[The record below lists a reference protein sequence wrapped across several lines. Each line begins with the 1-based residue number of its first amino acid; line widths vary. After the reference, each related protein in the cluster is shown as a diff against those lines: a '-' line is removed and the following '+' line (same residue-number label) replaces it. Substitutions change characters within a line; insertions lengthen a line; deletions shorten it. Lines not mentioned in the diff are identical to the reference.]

1 MSLQMWSL
9 LVLLTILILI
19 LWVVLPATVSVDPVV
34 AETIIMSKPAKYC
47 EISLNAGAWTGE
59 PSRSAPFLVEKMA
72 IQAGASA
79 TVALALGNAYR
90 NCNPNE
96 LPAEVF
102 IGVIKTESN
111 FNPKDVSYAGAKGI
125 MQLSPSTFRIYL
137 KAYPSLFSKG
147 DIFDPYENACAGL
160 LYLNDNYEAWVGHVK
175 DRSKAIDLAVASYL
189 TGVTKLKNSG
199 YSGRIYDG
207 NNYVS
212 NYLNKVK
219 TYARSA
225 MQATAR

>member
-1 MSLQMWSL
+1 
-9 LVLLTILILI
+9 
-19 LWVVLPATVSVDPVV
+19 
-34 AETIIMSKPAKYC
+34 MSKPAKYC

-111 FNPKDVSYAGAKGI
+111 FNPKDVSYAGQRG
-125 MQLSPSTFRIYL
+125 S
-137 KAYPSLFSKG
+137 
-147 DIFDPYENACAGL
+147 C
-160 LYLNDNYEAWVGHVK
+160 
-175 DRSKAIDLAVASYL
+175 SY
-189 TGVTKLKNSG
+189 
-199 YSGRIYDG
+199 Y
-207 NNYVS
+207 
-212 NYLNKVK
+212 
-219 TYARSA
+219 
-225 MQATAR
+225 QAHLEFI

>member
-102 IGVIKTESN
+102 IGVIK
-111 FNPKDVSYAGAKGI
+111 
-125 MQLSPSTFRIYL
+125 Q
-137 KAYPSLFSKG
+137 
-147 DIFDPYENACAGL
+147 
-160 LYLNDNYEAWVGHVK
+160 
-175 DRSKAIDLAVASYL
+175 KAISTPKMFHMQEQRGSCSY
-189 TGVTKLKNSG
+189 
-199 YSGRIYDG
+199 Y
-207 NNYVS
+207 
-212 NYLNKVK
+212 
-219 TYARSA
+219 
-225 MQATAR
+225 QAHLEFI

>member
-125 MQLSPSTFRIYL
+125 MQLLPSTF
-137 KAYPSLFSKG
+137 G

>member
-1 MSLQMWSL
+1 MPLQMWSL

-19 LWVVLPATVSVDPVV
+19 LWIVLPAAVNVEPVT
-34 AETIIMSKPAKYC
+34 AETVLMSKPAKYC
-47 EISLNAGAWTGE
+47 EISVNAGAWNGE

-90 NCNPNE
+90 NCNPNN

-125 MQLSPSTFRIYL
+125 MQLLPSTFRTYV
-137 KAYPSLFSKG
+137 KAFPSLFGKG

-160 LYLNDNYEAWVGHVK
+160 LYLNDNYEAWIGHVK

-212 NYLNKVK
+212 NYLSKVK

>member
-1 MSLQMWSL
+1 
-9 LVLLTILILI
+9 
-19 LWVVLPATVSVDPVV
+19 
-34 AETIIMSKPAKYC
+34 
-47 EISLNAGAWTGE
+47 
-59 PSRSAPFLVEKMA
+59 MA

-125 MQLSPSTFRIYL
+125 MQLLPSTFRIYL

-147 DIFDPYENACAGL
+147 TF
-160 LYLNDNYEAWVGHVK
+160 
-175 DRSKAIDLAVASYL
+175 L
-189 TGVTKLKNSG
+189 TLMKMRVLV
-199 YSGRIYDG
+199 YS
-207 NNYVS
+207 
-212 NYLNKVK
+212 
-219 TYARSA
+219 T
-225 MQATAR
+225 